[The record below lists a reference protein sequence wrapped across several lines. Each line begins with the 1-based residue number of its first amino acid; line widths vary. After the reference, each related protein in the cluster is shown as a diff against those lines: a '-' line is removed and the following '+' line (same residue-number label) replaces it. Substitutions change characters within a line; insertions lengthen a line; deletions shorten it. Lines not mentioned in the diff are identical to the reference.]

1 MRDSGL
7 PSKPRLSQAGEP
19 FSPAAGIS
27 DQALDA
33 ALKVLGTQQALLVEV
48 NAALA
53 AAVDA
58 EEVLSQILA
67 LLIDRTRLINAAIFL
82 LDPAKGELH
91 CVAQAGYSDPECFR
105 ALLTEG
111 PGLIAWVA
119 RSGEGVYAADVSA
132 DPRYVIGDPRAR
144 SEYAVPLVVGSTC
157 LGVLDIESDQVEGIR
172 AVTRKLIDQFA
183 GQAAMAIERS
193 ELYKKLRSSEQR
205 FRSVFEQSPLGVA
218 LCDLEGRFFE
228 INTTLAQT
236 LGYEPGELRGKH
248 FLDITHPED
257 RPRSLEITGRVLQGA
272 TDRVTIEKCCVHKSG
287 ATVWCNTTV
296 SLIRGSAGKPSYLL
310 VILQDIAERRRAEQE
325 RARLHEQ
332 LFQAQKMEVLGTLAG
347 GVAHDFNNL
356 LGVILGY
363 VSLVRTRLPRE
374 DPMQET
380 VAMMEQSASRAAELT
395 HQLLQFS
402 RQEKPLLRPL
412 EIDKVLG
419 GVLKI
424 VTETFDRRIRIEAK
438 LPPELPWVNGDP
450 GQLELAILN
459 LCINARDAM
468 PEGGALALEASVVT
482 LAPEHLP
489 ADAQGRPGQYVR
501 IVIRDSGVGM
511 EPRVLQRV
519 FEPFFTT
526 KEPGKGSGL
535 GLSMAYGIVGRH
547 GGFIGVRSQVGRG
560 SEFTLHFPV
569 ASQPGQSAREEI
581 PLAAEHGSGTVLVV
595 EDERLMLSF
604 AADAVRELGYE
615 VVTAEDGARAREIC
629 SVRPSEIDVI
639 LLDMI
644 MPGDGWIETLHGL
657 QALSPRARIILTS
670 GYSGA
675 REARRALEEGA
686 AAFIGKPYTIDDL
699 ARILKVV
706 RSSGG
711 GEAAA
716 GDPSPRVS

>member
-1 MRDSGL
+1 
-7 PSKPRLSQAGEP
+7 
-19 FSPAAGIS
+19 
-27 DQALDA
+27 
-33 ALKVLGTQQALLVEV
+33 V
-48 NAALA
+48 
-53 AAVDA
+53 
-58 EEVLSQILA
+58 
-67 LLIDRTRLINAAIFL
+67 
-82 LDPAKGELH
+82 
-91 CVAQAGYSDPECFR
+91 
-105 ALLTEG
+105 
-111 PGLIAWVA
+111 
-119 RSGEGVYAADVSA
+119 
-132 DPRYVIGDPRAR
+132 
-144 SEYAVPLVVGSTC
+144 
-157 LGVLDIESDQVEGIR
+157 
-172 AVTRKLIDQFA
+172 
-183 GQAAMAIERS
+183 
-193 ELYKKLRSSEQR
+193 
-205 FRSVFEQSPLGVA
+205 
-218 LCDLEGRFFE
+218 
-228 INTTLAQT
+228 
-236 LGYEPGELRGKH
+236 
-248 FLDITHPED
+248 
-257 RPRSLEITGRVLQGA
+257 
-272 TDRVTIEKCCVHKSG
+272 
-287 ATVWCNTTV
+287 
-296 SLIRGSAGKPSYLL
+296 GKPSYLL

-468 PEGGALALEASVVT
+468 PEGGTLALEASVVS

-535 GLSMAYGIVGRH
+535 GLSMAYGIVSRH

-560 SEFTLHFPV
+560 SEFTLHLPV
-569 ASQPGQSAREEI
+569 ASQPAESAREVI

-595 EDERLMLSF
+595 EDEPLMLSF
-604 AADAVRELGYE
+604 AADAVREVGYA

-629 SVRPSEIDVI
+629 SARASEIDVI

-644 MPGDGWIETLHGL
+644 MPGDGWVETLHGL

-706 RSSGG
+706 RSSGR

-716 GDPSPRVS
+716 SDPSRRVS

>member
-7 PSKPRLSQAGEP
+7 PSKTRLSQAGEP
-19 FSPAAGIS
+19 LSPAAGIS

-33 ALKVLGTQQALLVEV
+33 ALKALGTQQALLVEV

-82 LDPAKGELH
+82 PDRANGELR
-91 CVAQAGYSDPECFR
+91 CVAQAGYTDPECFR
-105 ALLTEG
+105 ALWTEG

-119 RSGEGVYAADVSA
+119 RSGEGVYAADVSQ
-132 DPRYVIGDPRAR
+132 DPRYLRGDPRAR
-144 SEYAVPLVVGSTC
+144 SEYAVPLVVGPTC
-157 LGVLDIESDQVEGIR
+157 LGVLDIESDQVDGIR

-183 GQAAMAIERS
+183 SQAALAIERS
-193 ELYKKLRSSEQR
+193 ELYKKLRASEQR

-218 LCDLEGRFFE
+218 LCDLEGRFFKV
-228 INTTLAQT
+228 NTTLAET
-236 LGYEPGELRGKH
+236 LGYEPGELQGKH
-248 FLDITHPED
+248 FLEITHPED
-257 RPRSLEITGRVLQGA
+257 RPRSLEIVGRVLQGT
-272 TDRVTIEKCCVHKSG
+272 TDRVTIEKCCAHKSG
-287 ATVWCNTTV
+287 AAVWCNTTV
-296 SLIRGSAGKPSYLL
+296 SLIRGPAGKPSYLL

-332 LFQAQKMEVLGTLAG
+332 LFQAQKMEVLGALAG

-363 VSLVRTRLPRE
+363 VSLVRTRLSRG
-374 DPMQET
+374 DPMHET

-424 VTETFDRRIRIEAK
+424 VTQTFDRRIRVEAK
-438 LPPELPWVNGDP
+438 LPPLLPWVNGDP

-468 PEGGALALEASVVT
+468 PEGGTLALEASVVS

-489 ADAQGRPGQYVR
+489 SDAQGRPGQYVR

-535 GLSMAYGIVGRH
+535 GLSMVYGIVSRH
-547 GGFIGVRSQVGRG
+547 GGFIGVRSQAGRG
-560 SEFTLHFPV
+560 SEFTLHLPV
-569 ASQPGQSAREEI
+569 ASQPAQSAREEI

-595 EDERLMLSF
+595 EDEPLMLSF

-629 SVRPSEIDVI
+629 SARASEIDVI

-644 MPGDGWIETLHGL
+644 MPGDGWVETLRGL

-699 ARILKVV
+699 ARILNVV
-706 RSSGG
+706 RSGGG
-711 GEAAA
+711 GEASASDA
-716 GDPSPRVS
+716 SPPVS